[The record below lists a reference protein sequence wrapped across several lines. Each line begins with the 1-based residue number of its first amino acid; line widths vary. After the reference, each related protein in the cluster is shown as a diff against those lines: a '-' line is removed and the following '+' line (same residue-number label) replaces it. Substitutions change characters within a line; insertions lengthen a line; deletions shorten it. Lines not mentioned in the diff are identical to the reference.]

1 MELIIIKLFLAILVQ
16 KCVTQETSS
25 TDLSSSTLP
34 TTTSIPILYLNGNNI
49 TWNPSSTQE
58 VQIECDLGYK
68 ITATI
73 VECRIDGVNLGYA
86 RISSGRETENLM
98 FTYNVTNK
106 PSYFFNTNKLNAAFS
121 GTGTMTVIFSRVGE
135 PLTTTTTEISTSTI
149 YLPTATSAVAA
160 ELVVHLTGIN
170 PLDYRN
176 KEVLDSLRDAIKR
189 MAIEYCETEHFE
201 LAVNITISNVQIRQ
215 IVECSSRYPTC
226 ASCVKVT
233 FAVPVNLKEDPS
245 SPWSGYQ
252 LNDQHLK
259 IMWDR
264 LSSKY
269 ITDGI
274 SECPQEHINS
284 WVKWQIVLIA
294 VCTAL
299 FLVFLLIFR
308 CVVEKL
314 IRRVEKQNRNV
325 ADKPSYQFE
334 DRMTQISL
342 PPHYLQETPAL
353 FESTYSM
360 FNPAVGST
368 NPGFERYEDDFEDN
382 KNDDLE
388 SESSIIEESGA

>member
-1 MELIIIKLFLAILVQ
+1 MKKFIMELIIIKLFLAILVQ

-121 GTGTMTVIFSRVGE
+121 GTGTMTVIFSRV
-135 PLTTTTTEISTSTI
+135 
-149 YLPTATSAVAA
+149 
-160 ELVVHLTGIN
+160 
-170 PLDYRN
+170 
-176 KEVLDSLRDAIKR
+176 
-189 MAIEYCETEHFE
+189 
-201 LAVNITISNVQIRQ
+201 
-215 IVECSSRYPTC
+215 
-226 ASCVKVT
+226 
-233 FAVPVNLKEDPS
+233 
-245 SPWSGYQ
+245 
-252 LNDQHLK
+252 
-259 IMWDR
+259 
-264 LSSKY
+264 
-269 ITDGI
+269 
-274 SECPQEHINS
+274 
-284 WVKWQIVLIA
+284 
-294 VCTAL
+294 
-299 FLVFLLIFR
+299 
-308 CVVEKL
+308 
-314 IRRVEKQNRNV
+314 